1 MFWAVMAMLFG
12 CLWIGT
18 LGLLSVTALELHRS
32 SRKAASLSTEL
43 QVVLA
48 AKGQDALQ
56 ELTDILDE
64 TEGALRYSEWLR
76 RLERREYI
84 STIREA
90 RWMQR
95 QFDRMS
101 GR

>member
-1 MFWAVMAMLFG
+1 MFWAALAVVFC

-18 LGLLSVTALELHRS
+18 LGIAGIVVWELGQSNREV
-32 SRKAASLSTEL
+32 ASLSAEL
-43 QVVLA
+43 ERVVA
-48 AKGQDALQ
+48 ERDQDLLQ
-56 ELTDILDE
+56 KLNSTLDE

-84 STIREA
+84 TTIREA

-95 QFDRMS
+95 QFARMA